1 MLEPGV
7 DAGGLLKEFL
17 TEITNLIL
25 DPKLEYFKLIEDQ
38 TLFFNKVFN
47 YDMSR
52 LKFYFFLKLFIIA
65 CIFLL
70 VKFWQ
75 KPFTNKF

>member
-47 YDMSR
+47 
-52 LKFYFFLKLFIIA
+52 
-65 CIFLL
+65 
-70 VKFWQ
+70 
-75 KPFTNKF
+75 